1 MTTMWLM
8 RSIAEALGPTD
19 AQAAATRASTVTSRR
34 KCLIPLSLRDPEA
47 ERTSFRDRSAL
58 LTASDTPEVKPS
70 GAPRRGRFVV
80 FALPVAWPV
89 VGPWFGLRKA
99 ISEGVARS
107 QSVLI
112 QGAGIDGTGK
122 RGVSGQSDSHGQT
135 DAAAPQCH
143 PKIPRWSGP
152 RTGIPSDQ
160 PRPVALHDDPP
171 QHAALAPVVVAVG
184 PVHRRAIVDHQ
195 HVALAPGV
203 VVDDLRPDHAVEQV
217 AHVGAARLGG
227 HAAHVGGLGD
237 VEVDRL

>member
-1 MTTMWLM
+1 MK

-58 LTASDTPEVKPS
+58 LTASDTPEVKP
-70 GAPRRGRFVV
+70 
-80 FALPVAWPV
+80 V

-99 ISEGVARS
+99 VSEGVARS

-135 DAAAPQCH
+135 EAAAPQCH
-143 PKIPRWSGP
+143 PGVPRWSGP
-152 RTGIPSDQ
+152 RTGHS
-160 PRPVALHDDPP
+160 
-171 QHAALAPVVVAVG
+171 
-184 PVHRRAIVDHQ
+184 
-195 HVALAPGV
+195 
-203 VVDDLRPDHAVEQV
+203 LRP
-217 AHVGAARLGG
+217 AAAGRPP
-227 HAAHVGGLGD
+227 
-237 VEVDRL
+237 R